1 MQNSRL
7 LMRFTDSVT
16 ESFPLLNTGFT
27 QNHYYV
33 FVGKKNKLSKERNK
47 LNKKLILGVLLLL
60 IVAAVAFKM
69 QSGGVSNAKVEL
81 NELTIG
87 QIVEAAKQEG
97 RVDSVGMPDSWAN
110 WVETWSDIKAEY
122 GLEHT
127 DVDMSS
133 AEELAMFEAEK
144 DNATKDIGDVGQS
157 FGPLAKEKGL
167 TKAYKTSYWDD
178 IPSWAKDDKGD
189 WIIGYYGTIAIITNR
204 KLVPNPPK
212 SFADIL
218 KGDYM
223 VTPGNMAQATQA
235 QCALLAA
242 AIANGGSESDVRPGL
257 EFFKKLAQAGRIDK
271 GEPNVSRLEKGEI
284 ACYFVWDYNALG
296 YRDQF
301 KKSNPDANFD
311 VCIPSDGSVQSGYA
325 TIINAYTKRPH
336 AAALA
341 REFILSDEGQIN
353 LAKGYATPIRKN
365 VKLPEDVK
373 AKMLPTE
380 EYAKARPIADAKAW
394 EETVN
399 TLGAKWQEE
408 VIAFSK

>member
-1 MQNSRL
+1 M
-7 LMRFTDSVT
+7 
-16 ESFPLLNTGFT
+16 
-27 QNHYYV
+27 
-33 FVGKKNKLSKERNK
+33 
-47 LNKKLILGVLLLL
+47 NKKVIVGLLLL
-60 IVAAVAFKM
+60 FVMGAVAFNMRGTDK
-69 QSGGVSNAKVEL
+69 GGAGVEL
-81 NELTIG
+81 NELTVG
-87 QIVEAAKQEG
+87 QLVEAAKKEG

-110 WVETWSDIKAEY
+110 WVEMWSDLKAEY

-133 AEELAMFEAEK
+133 AEELAIFEAEK

-157 FGPLAKEKGL
+157 FGPVAEEKGL
-167 TKAYKTSYWDD
+167 TKPYKTSHWDD
-178 IPSWAKDDKGD
+178 IPNWAKDDNGD

-212 SFADIL
+212 SFADVL
-218 KGDYM
+218 EGDYM

-235 QCALLAA
+235 QCALLAVSV
-242 AIANGGSESDVRPGL
+242 ANGGSESDIKPGL
-257 EFFKKLAQAGRIDK
+257 AFFRKLAEAGRIDK
-271 GEPNVSRLEKGEI
+271 GEPNVARLEKGEI

-301 KKSNPDANFD
+301 KASNPNAEYD

-325 TIINAYTKRPH
+325 TIINAYSTRPH

-365 VKLPEDVK
+365 VKLPPEVQS
-373 AKMLPTE
+373 KMLPSE
-380 EYAKARPIADAKAW
+380 QYAKARPIGD
-394 EETVN
+394 
-399 TLGAKWQEE
+399 
-408 VIAFSK
+408 